1 MANKSKRAS
10 AKYDADVARKRRI
23 DEGDCIL
30 CSIETT
36 AAAMS
41 RKRAFKA
48 KAAHTA
54 GRGYRTPTVSGSS
67 KRAGSKARS
76 VGKDRKE
83 GGFVASTEAYARLLS
98 LLNS

>member
-1 MANKSKRAS
+1 MSKKAKRAS
-10 AKYDADVARKRRI
+10 AKFDADVAREKRI

-30 CSIETT
+30 RSIETT
-36 AAAMS
+36 AAALS

-54 GRGYRTPTVSGSS
+54 GKGYRTPTVSGSS

-83 GGFVASTEAYARLLS
+83 GGFVASTEAYARLLA
-98 LLNS
+98 LLAG